1 MQPAEQFEEVI
12 PERRSFQR
20 THVALFGRC
29 MLPNQLEIPCQA
41 VDISP
46 GGAGL
51 ISAHVPQ
58 LGDHAIIYLDHVGR
72 IEGETVRHFKGGFC
86 IQIDCSL
93 RKRQKLADQIANL
106 EGQTEFVPDE
116 QRRSA
121 RIAPKNANSEL
132 RLEDGRSYPI
142 TIIDISLSGAAISM
156 EVKPALGSHV
166 WLAGMQGTVIRHF
179 AEGIGMQFATTA
191 PGGGKQRQFGQ
202 APVIS

>member
-1 MQPAEQFEEVI
+1 
-12 PERRSFQR
+12 
-20 THVALFGRC
+20 

-51 ISAHVPQ
+51 ISAHSPQ

-72 IEGETVRHFKGGFC
+72 IEGETIRHFKGGFC
-86 IQIDCSL
+86 IQIDCTS
-93 RKRQKLADQIANL
+93 RKRQKLADIIQELN
-106 EGQTEFVPDE
+106 GQETFVPDTE
-116 QRRSA
+116 QRTA

-142 TIIDISLSGAAISM
+142 TIIDISLSGAAIRM
-156 EVKPALGSHV
+156 EVKPAIGSHV

-179 AEGIGMQFATTA
+179 AEGIGMQFATAAPA
-191 PGGGKQRQFGQ
+191 PGSQRQFG
-202 APVIS
+202 SNLNSY

>member
-1 MQPAEQFEEVI
+1 M
-12 PERRSFQR
+12 
-20 THVALFGRC
+20 
-29 MLPNQLEIPCQA
+29 
-41 VDISP
+41 
-46 GGAGL
+46 GAGL

-166 WLAGMQGTVIRHF
+166 WLAGMQGTVIRPFRRRHRH
-179 AEGIGMQFATTA
+179 AVCNHRTGRWKTTSVWPSSGDQLTRSA
-191 PGGGKQRQFGQ
+191 
-202 APVIS
+202 